1 METEI
6 KAIDERLIKLAK
18 DIEIIKGLLMP
29 KVDDEGE
36 LSDWAK
42 KELMLARE
50 EDESQRTSLEDLKKE
65 IEDEL

>member
-18 DIEIIKGLLMP
+18 DVEIIKGLLTS

-42 KELMLARE
+42 KELIIARG
-50 EDESQRTSLEDLKKE
+50 EDESQRVSLNDLKKE
-65 IEDEL
+65 IEDGL

>member
-6 KAIDERLIKLAK
+6 KAIDKRLIRLAR
-18 DIEIIKGLLMP
+18 DVEIIKCLLMS

-42 KELMLARE
+42 EELKKARE
-50 EDESQRTSLEDLKKE
+50 ENESQRISLDDLKKE

>member
-42 KELMLARE
+42 KELIIARG
-50 EDESQRTSLEDLKKE
+50 EDKSQRVSLNDLKKE

>member
-6 KAIDERLIKLAK
+6 KVIDERLIKLAK
-18 DIEIIKGLLMP
+18 DVEIIKGLLTS
-29 KVDDEGE
+29 KVDDDGE

-42 KELMLARE
+42 KELILARE
-50 EDESQRTSLEDLKKE
+50 EGESQRFSLNDLKKE